1 MTRGSWPYFPRQCP
15 QCLYFR
21 AEEPSFTDDSGYE
34 IVGFCRHPRIGMEL
48 FKPQKRD
55 LSKSERCP
63 VFVQQPG
70 GGSDPTW
77 PTGRSE

>member
-1 MTRGSWPYFPRQCP
+1 
-15 QCLYFR
+15 LYFR

-48 FKPQKRD
+48 FQPQKRD

-70 GGSDPTW
+70 V
-77 PTGRSE
+77 